1 MTKRFSAL
9 ALVLVLCLGGAMS
22 ASAATYLGVA
32 TGSTAGTYYALGG
45 DIAALWSSLVAD
57 VEVTA
62 QSTGGSKANILLINE
77 GGAEIAFAQNDVMAY
92 AYAGDADFFNGEVVD
107 SFSALGT
114 LYPELVQIVVAADSD
129 IKTVADLKGKQVS
142 VGAIGSG
149 VYFNAVQ
156 ILGKAGLTLDDIK
169 PQYLSFDES
178 STAFQNKQI
187 DASFIT
193 AGLPNPSII
202 EVSTKIPVRLLSLEP
217 EMMEEL
223 TAEYPYYFS
232 VTVPAGTYAGIEE
245 DVSVPSVS
253 SVLIVS
259 NSLSED
265 LVYELTKAL
274 FDNVDLL
281 THAKKA
287 EISAEAAVVGVPVP
301 FHPGAAKYFAEKGL
315 ID

>member
-1 MTKRFSAL
+1 MTKRLSAL
-9 ALVLVLCLGGAMS
+9 ALILVLCLGGAMS
-22 ASAATYLGVA
+22 ASAATYLGMV
-32 TGSTAGTYYALGG
+32 TGGTAGTYYALGG
-45 DIAALWSSLVAD
+45 DIAALWSAQVAD

-62 QSTGGSKANILLINE
+62 QTSGGSKANILLIDE

-92 AYAGDADFFNGEVVD
+92 AYAGDADNFAGQVVD
-107 SFSALGT
+107 SFSALGA

-129 IKTVADLKGKQVS
+129 IKTVADLKGKRVS

-156 ILGKAGLTLDDIK
+156 ILGKAGLTLDDIEE
-169 PQYLSFDES
+169 QYLSFDES

-187 DASFIT
+187 DACFIT
-193 AGLPNPSII
+193 AGLPNPAII
-202 EVSTKIPVRLLSLEP
+202 EVSTKIPVRLIGLEAA
-217 EMMEEL
+217 MMDEL
-223 TAEYPYYFS
+223 VAEYPYYFS

-259 NSLSED
+259 NELSEEM
-265 LVYELTKAL
+265 VYELAKAL